1 MIRVLVV
8 DDHQLI
14 REGLCRSFEREPD
27 FEVVAEARSV
37 ATARSALATLSP
49 DLAVI
54 DLHLPDGDGLALVRH
69 ARAAHPGLGIV
80 VLTMQQGDQ
89 PLFDALGAGASAF
102 ITKGA
107 PTEEVM
113 AASRLAASA
122 PGTFISVDLAG
133 AMQRRMNPERVR
145 LSDREVDILLLLK
158 EGLST
163 AEISRRLYISP
174 STAKSHISKIYERLG
189 ASNRTQAL
197 MEALRI
203 GLIRQDIAPTPSK

>member
-27 FEVVAEARSV
+27 FEVVAEAGSIT
-37 ATARSALATLSP
+37 TARNLLDALSP

-54 DLHLPDGDGLALVRH
+54 DLHLPDGDGMTLVRQ
-69 ARAAHPGLGIV
+69 ARAAYPRLGIV
-80 VLTMQQGDQ
+80 VLTMKQGDQ
-89 PLFDALGAGASAF
+89 HLFDALSAGASAY

-113 AASRLAASA
+113 AASRHAVSA
-122 PGTFISVDLAG
+122 PATFISVDLAG
-133 AMQRRMNPERVR
+133 AMARQLSPQRIR
-145 LSDREVDILLLLK
+145 LSDREGDILLLLK
-158 EGLST
+158 DGLST
-163 AEISRRLYISP
+163 AEVSRQLYISA
-174 STAKSHISKIYERLG
+174 STTKGHIAKIYEKLG
-189 ASNRTQAL
+189 VSNRTQAL

-203 GLIRQDIAPTPSK
+203 GLIRQDVAETRPR